1 MTELQNSSSRELVRK
16 LIELLTQISHD
27 ARPYLVG
34 GAVRDLLLGRP
45 IKDLDISVERDG
57 APLGR
62 RLADALHGHFFFLR
76 EEDETA
82 RVLLPE
88 DGGGLQIDI
97 TVRRS
102 DISKE
107 LRERDFT
114 VNAMALDL
122 QSLASLESW
131 EPKALEPLLID
142 PCGGLQDLRS
152 GLLRTPKDDAFRR
165 DPVRILRAIRLS
177 ASLGFAVP
185 PETALQMRTAL
196 PGILASPPERIRDE
210 LMQILD
216 RPDAAH
222 WIERADE
229 LGIIRFILP
238 DIDALHDVE
247 QNYYHHLNAWEH
259 TIEAVRKLSELVD
272 GEWLPEHLRNRVIE
286 HLCRPVNRLYTHA
299 AVLRLAIIY
308 HDVGKSVT
316 KTVDETGRIR
326 FFGHDTEGVRMANS
340 ACQRL
345 RLSSAE
351 TSLILTGVRHHMRL
365 NLMLNAAKDGPPSPK
380 AILRFFLNTKKY
392 AADVLLIAMADSLAS
407 CGPAVPHGW
416 HKRFIE
422 FCADLLHRTFYEP
435 NSLIPEPLLNGEE
448 LMKNLGLE
456 EGPMI
461 GKLLRAIQEAQVE
474 GRVKSREEALEFA
487 KNLLENQNA

>member
-1 MTELQNSSSRELVRK
+1 MRK
-16 LIELLTQISHD
+16 LIDLLNQISHD

-88 DGGGLQIDI
+88 DDGDFQIDI

-177 ASLGFAVP
+177 ASLGFAIP
-185 PETALQMRTAL
+185 SETALQMRTAL

-326 FFGHDTEGVRMANS
+326 FFGHDIEGVRMANS

-345 RLSSAE
+345 RLSAAE
-351 TSLILTGVRHHMRL
+351 TGLILAGVRHHMRL

-416 HKRFIE
+416 HKRFMG
-422 FCADLLHRTFYEP
+422 FCADLLHRTFYDP

-448 LMKNLGLE
+448 IMKLLGLE
-456 EGPMI
+456 EGPII

-474 GRVKSREEALEFA
+474 GRVQSKEDALEFA

>member
-1 MTELQNSSSRELVRK
+1 MRK
-16 LIELLTQISHD
+16 LIDLLTQISHD

-177 ASLGFAVP
+177 ASLGFAIP
-185 PETALQMRTAL
+185 SETALQMRTAL

-326 FFGHDTEGVRMANS
+326 FFGHDIEGVRMANS

-345 RLSSAE
+345 RLSAAE
-351 TSLILTGVRHHMRL
+351 TGLILAGVRHHMRL

-416 HKRFIE
+416 HKRFMG
-422 FCADLLHRTFYEP
+422 FCADLLHRTFYDP

-448 LMKNLGLE
+448 IMKLLGLE
-456 EGPMI
+456 EGPII

-474 GRVKSREEALEFA
+474 GRVQSKEDALEFA